1 MPWTPRFANYAGIL
15 PILQNARTII
25 ERDIDDA
32 LTWSYGSNPPGDT
45 FARIQFTQRHS
56 DVYPLLTIEPAGTE
70 FNEITGGVE
79 LVHTF
84 AVSIFLTAAISKG
97 NLSQV
102 IDELPQ
108 NVIRYIDAVTMCF
121 MSASPADWRVNLV
134 SDQGKVTVSIGEI
147 TLGPLQEGLK
157 EAAGKYFHSGLF
169 GLTVGL
175 TESE

>member
-1 MPWTPRFANYAGIL
+1 MPWTPRFTNYAGIL

-25 ERDIDDA
+25 ERDIVAA
-32 LTWSYGSNPPGDT
+32 LAWSYGSNPPGET

-56 DVYPLLTIEPAGTE
+56 DVFPLLTIEPAGTE
-70 FNEITGGVE
+70 FSEIVGGIE

-84 AVSIFLTAAISKG
+84 ACSVYLTQAVSSG

-102 IDELPQ
+102 IDALPQ
-108 NVIRYIDAVTMCF
+108 NVIRYVDAVMMCF
-121 MSASPADWRVNLV
+121 LSASPTDWRANMG

-147 TLGPLQEGLK
+147 TLGPLQEGQK

-169 GLTVGL
+169 GLQVSL